1 MMVSDRIA
9 IGFSIKHPRGDTNL
23 PFGVEKIKKTKR
35 KDVNKVYAFLHD
47 TQQRAPDFFSPFSRK
62 PRYYRS

>member
-1 MMVSDRIA
+1 MMVSDIIA

-23 PFGVEKIKKTKR
+23 SFRIENKKTKW
-35 KDVNKVYAFLHD
+35 KGVINKYLFRQDA
-47 TQQRAPDFFSPFSRK
+47 QQRATDLFSSFSRK